1 MARAISLAAGMPAP
15 GFRGVALDGRVV
27 DLADLR
33 PKPVLLEFLRGT
45 W

>member
-15 GFRGVALDGRVV
+15 GFRGVALDGRIV
-27 DLADLR
+27 DLPEFR
-33 PKPVLLEFLRGT
+33 PKPVLLEFHRGT